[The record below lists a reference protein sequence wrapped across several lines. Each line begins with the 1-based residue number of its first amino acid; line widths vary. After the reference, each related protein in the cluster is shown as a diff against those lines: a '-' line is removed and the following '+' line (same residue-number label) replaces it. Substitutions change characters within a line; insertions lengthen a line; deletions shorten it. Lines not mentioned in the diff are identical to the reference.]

1 MWRTSWVDS
10 CDVETNTSAETF
22 DRVDAALMSVSAN
35 VAHAGCSVVVGGVVT
50 GGVEG
55 LVVNG
60 GVEGLVVTGGVVTGG
75 VEGLVVTGVVAFG
88 MHRSGL
94 WPQ

>member
-1 MWRTSWVDS
+1 M
-10 CDVETNTSAETF
+10 
-22 DRVDAALMSVSAN
+22 DAALMTVSAKA
-35 VAHAGCSVVVGGVVT
+35 AHAGCSVVVGGVVT

-55 LVVNG
+55 LVVTGGVVTG